1 MSYYVPKK
9 DLEDL
14 KEIKPSTANIRNR
27 DLGRGSHSST
37 EPAVRSGVGN

>member
-27 DLGRGSHSST
+27 DLGVAVI
-37 EPAVRSGVGN
+37 PALNQLYVRV